1 MCEQLFKYD
10 CGHLYRRILRC
21 NKQRE
26 QHLSSTSFSGQFPSN
41 DSHCHGTKRLECRA
55 TLCPECEMQEKDRDV
70 YFNSTK
76 RASLPTA
83 QATTDLQQHHKK
95 EYPTATRV
103 SNNTTGFRRTKSNPA
118 LLPSQHLRRVQ
129 GMDNGSLRNEYNRL
143 ETCLDITSQVQGD
156 QNTGNSSQYTKEIRV
171 ELSRD
176 CVDDDGLLLQHTN
189 SSSLNGECMNH
200 KLARNSSFKAPG
212 RHNTHDLTPNSEQ
225 AGRNPLQDHEF
236 KLDRNQSISDSKR
249 HNKDVSPKAQGT
261 GNSTLANACSPI
273 SSSQDNRLGTH
284 HGKKLRLRDLIMPIL
299 ELDWYTSMYTTC
311 MLYSPSS
318 GLGFAELLDHSQSES
333 DEARIST
340 PEIVL
345 PEKKARKRLQKM
357 RSLYHHLESSNES
370 FVCSR
375 AREVENSER

>member
-41 DSHCHGTKRLECRA
+41 ESHCHGTKRLERRA
-55 TLCPECEMQEKDRDV
+55 TLCPKCEMQEKDCDV

-76 RASLPTA
+76 RAGLPTA
-83 QATTDLQQHHKK
+83 QATTDLQQHHEKHSS
-95 EYPTATRV
+95 TATRV
-103 SNNTTGFRRTKSNPA
+103 SNSTTGFRRTKSNPT
-118 LLPSQHLRRVQ
+118 LLPSQRLRRVQ
-129 GMDNGSLRNEYNRL
+129 GMDNGSLRNEYTRL
-143 ETCLDITSQVQGD
+143 ETCLDNTLQVQGD
-156 QNTGNSSQYTKEIRV
+156 RNNGNSSQYIKEIRL

-176 CVDDDGLLLQHTN
+176 RVDDASLLQHTN
-189 SSSLNGECMNH
+189 SSSLNGEGMKH
-200 KLARNSSFKAPG
+200 ILARNNRCKGPG
-212 RHNTHDLTPNSEQ
+212 HHNTHDLTSNSEQ
-225 AGRNPLQDHEF
+225 GGLNPLQDH
-236 KLDRNQSISDSKR
+236 KSMLDHNQSTSDSRR
-249 HNKDVSPKAQGT
+249 HNEDESPKTQGT
-261 GNSTLANACSPI
+261 GNSTLYDACNPI
-273 SSSQDNRLGTH
+273 SSSRDNRLRTH

-318 GLGFAELLDHSQSES
+318 GISFTELLDHSQSEG
-333 DEARIST
+333 EEPRIST
-340 PEIVL
+340 PEIVH

-357 RSLYHHLESSNES
+357 RSLYHHLDSSNES

-375 AREVENSER
+375 AREIENSER